1 MLTLSLNGLIELFKF
16 LSNEISSFI
25 LSDKIICAFSE
36 GIVKLVLITSSALL
50 IPEISP
56 IENKKATIF
65 FHIFTPT
72 LSTYYYLFII
82 YFNIN
87 IVPDRLSIFYEK
99 VIVKI
104 RATYDIVLIDHR

>member
-65 FHIFTPT
+65 
-72 LSTYYYLFII
+72 STYSHLPYRLTITYSLFI
-82 YFNIN
+82 
-87 IVPDRLSIFYEK
+87 
-99 VIVKI
+99 
-104 RATYDIVLIDHR
+104 LILI